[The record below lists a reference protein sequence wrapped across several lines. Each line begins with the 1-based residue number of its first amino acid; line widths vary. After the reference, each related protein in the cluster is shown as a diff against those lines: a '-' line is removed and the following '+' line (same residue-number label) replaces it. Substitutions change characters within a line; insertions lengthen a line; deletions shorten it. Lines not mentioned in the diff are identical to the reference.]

1 MGLVTGAIVAGVA
14 AGVGAIA
21 QADAAEKARRA
32 KMSAAERAR
41 EDIEQGKKGRYKRT
55 YTLSSGKKVSEE
67 EFENIKKVPG
77 GLAFTQDA
85 TFEDELIEKGYDQ
98 YMDDA
103 ELDLDTAYDKAMGL
117 VDTGMGEMKTEYEG
131 AIERFDPY
139 AQQGKKALDLYMGM
153 FSGGD
158 GGAANIMNTPMF
170 KAQQSEMNKQ
180 IAAQMAATGRG
191 GSMKSI
197 ESTFAPAQQQL
208 MRQAY
213 GDYFRQLSP
222 IVGYGYSATASQA
235 GLQSDLGRRMMA
247 GRAYQS
253 GLEQQRGLGKSQLD
267 QQRAAM
273 GYQHSGNLAN
283 IELGKGA
290 IEANYAT
297 QMGNIYSGVLD
308 QAATFAGSMMGGGAN
323 IMGPSYG
330 GQGYG
335 QYGGYA

>member
-1 MGLVTGAIVAGVA
+1 MGFSTGAMITGLATGI
-14 AGVGAIA
+14 GGFL
-21 QADAAEKARRA
+21 QADAAEKSKRA
-32 KMSAAERAR
+32 KMKAADRAR
-41 EDIEQGKKGRYKRT
+41 EEVE
-55 YTLSSGKKVSEE
+55 SGKKE
-67 EFENIKKVPG
+67 
-77 GLAFTQDA
+77 
-85 TFEDELIEKGYDQ
+85 
-98 YMDDA
+98 YMTSMEAA

-117 VDTGMGEMKTEYEG
+117 VETGMGEMKTQYKG

-153 FSGGD
+153 FSGDD

-213 GDYFRQLSP
+213 GDYFKQLSP

-247 GRAYQS
+247 GRTYQS
-253 GLEQQRGLGKSQLD
+253 GLEQQRGLSKSQLD
-267 QQRAAM
+267 QQRATMA
-273 GYQHSGNLAN
+273 YQHSGNLAN

-290 IEANYAT
+290 IQANYAQ

-308 QAATFAGSMMGGGAN
+308 QAATFAGSMMGGGGN
-323 IMGPSYG
+323 MMNTSYG

>member
-1 MGLVTGAIVAGVA
+1 MEID
-14 AGVGAIA
+14 VGNYKR
-21 QADAAEKARRA
+21 DARRA
-32 KMSAAERAR
+32 KEAGARKARSTYQGGAYGKDSA
-41 EDIEQGKKGRYKRT
+41 IEEYIRQ
-55 YTLSSGKKVSEE
+55 
-67 EFENIKKVPG
+67 
-77 GLAFTQDA
+77 QDA
-85 TFEDELIEKGYDQ
+85 YYQKHGWYDKNADGTAVSDAEEDRQVMLERWRKEAEDMYAG
-98 YMDDA
+98 MDDKGAMGYIDEA
-103 ELDLDTAYDKAMGL
+103 EVDLDTAYDKAMGL
-117 VDTGMGEMKTEYEG
+117 VDTGMGEMRTEYEG

-153 FSGGD
+153 FSGDD

-213 GDYFRQLSP
+213 GDYFNRLSP

-247 GRAYQS
+247 GRTYQS
-253 GLEQQRGLGKSQLD
+253 GLEQQRGLSKSQLD
-267 QQRAAM
+267 QQRSNLSYQAGLNMANLDLGEAAIQADYNM
-273 GYQHSGNLAN
+273 QMAN
-283 IELGKGA
+283 TLGD
-290 IEANYAT
+290 
-297 QMGNIYSGVLD
+297 VLGS
-308 QAATFAGSMMGGGAN
+308 AATFAGSMMGGGAN
-323 IMGPSYG
+323 IMGPSFG

-335 QYGGYA
+335 QYGGFA

>member
-1 MGLVTGAIVAGVA
+1 MGFSTGIG
-14 AGVGAIA
+14 GFL
-21 QADAAEKARRA
+21 QADAAEKTKRA
-32 KMSAAERAR
+32 KMKAADRAR
-41 EDIEQGKKGRYKRT
+41 EEVE
-55 YTLSSGKKVSEE
+55 SGKKE
-67 EFENIKKVPG
+67 
-77 GLAFTQDA
+77 
-85 TFEDELIEKGYDQ
+85 
-98 YMDDA
+98 YMTSMEAA

-158 GGAANIMNTPMF
+158 GGAANIINTPMF
-170 KAQQSEMNKQ
+170 QAQQSEMNKQ

-222 IVGYGYSATASQA
+222 IVGHGYSATASQA

-247 GRAYQS
+247 GRTYQS
-253 GLEQQRGLGKSQLD
+253 GLEQQRGLSKSQLD
-267 QQRAAM
+267 QQRAVM
-273 GYQHSGNLAN
+273 EYQHSGNLAN

-290 IEANYAT
+290 IQANYAQ

-308 QAATFAGSMMGGGAN
+308 QATKFAGSMMGGGVN
-323 IMGPSYG
+323 TMGT
-330 GQGYG
+330 GQ
-335 QYGGYA
+335 

>member
-1 MGLVTGAIVAGVA
+1 VEIDIGNYKR
-14 AGVGAIA
+14 
-21 QADAAEKARRA
+21 DARRA
-32 KMSAAERAR
+32 KEAGVREARATYQGGVYGKDSA
-41 EDIEQGKKGRYKRT
+41 IEEYVRQ
-55 YTLSSGKKVSEE
+55 
-67 EFENIKKVPG
+67 
-77 GLAFTQDA
+77 QDA
-85 TFEDELIEKGYDQ
+85 YYKKHNWYDTNADGTAVADADEDRQVMLERWRKEAEDMYAG
-98 YMDDA
+98 MDDKGA
-103 ELDLDTAYDKAMGL
+103 MGYIDESELDLDAAYDKAMGL
-117 VDTGMGEMKTEYEG
+117 VETGMGEMKTEYEG

-139 AQQGKKALDLYMGM
+139 AQQGKKALDLYMSM

-247 GRAYQS
+247 GRTYQS

-267 QQRAAM
+267 QQRSSLA
-273 GYQHSGNLAN
+273 YQSGLNMANLDFGEA
-283 IELGKGA
+283 A
-290 IEANYAT
+290 IEADYKMQLANSWD
-297 QMGNIYSGVLD
+297 NILNS
-308 QAATFAGSMMGGGAN
+308 AATFAGSMMGGGSN

>member
-1 MGLVTGAIVAGVA
+1 MGFSTGAMITGLATGI
-14 AGVGAIA
+14 GGFL
-21 QADAAEKARRA
+21 QADAAEKAKRA
-32 KMSAAERAR
+32 KMKAADRAR
-41 EDIEQGKKGRYKRT
+41 EEVE
-55 YTLSSGKKVSEE
+55 SGKKE
-67 EFENIKKVPG
+67 
-77 GLAFTQDA
+77 
-85 TFEDELIEKGYDQ
+85 
-98 YMDDA
+98 YMTSMEAA

-117 VDTGMGEMKTEYEG
+117 VETGMGEMKTEYEG

-153 FSGGD
+153 FSGDD

-213 GDYFRQLSP
+213 GDYFKQLSP

-247 GRAYQS
+247 GRTYQS
-253 GLEQQRGLGKSQLD
+253 GLEQQRGLSKSQLD
-267 QQRAAM
+267 QQRATMA
-273 GYQHSGNLAN
+273 YQHSGNLAN

-290 IEANYAT
+290 IQANYAQ

-308 QAATFAGSMMGGGAN
+308 QAATFAGSMMGGGGN
-323 IMGPSYG
+323 MMNTSYG